1 MHHIKQVSSGGK
13 VETGRSHF
21 GTFSGT

>member
-13 VETGRSHF
+13 VGRGRSHF
-21 GTFSGT
+21 